1 MKQVETSK
9 GKIPAW
15 ESPFQE
21 KSGLLEF
28 KPGYATPEF
37 LAQWSFSTKIYDETV
52 EVDHLVVTFP
62 DLTTLK
68 NYTLSLAKFQGR
80 IVEGPGIFPLEFCP
94 QNYTLTS
101 DLWIHLETILMP
113 SGGLIVL
120 QAPHREGDRTHRF
133 IQERGL
139 SAVHHV
145 AIKVDDLQ
153 KAALNW
159 QEKGFTPLSL
169 EPLTGDSLCQWF
181 LRNSAGQIIE
191 LINRNPENNAT
202 FFCQNIGGLRLSEMK
217 A

>member
-21 KSGLLEF
+21 KSGLLEL

-37 LAQWSFSTKIYDETV
+37 FAQWSFNTKIYDEVV
-52 EVDHLVVTFP
+52 EVDHLVVSFP
-62 DLTTLK
+62 NFTNLEK
-68 NYTLSLAKFQGR
+68 YAAALAKFQGK

-94 QNYTLTS
+94 QNYNLTT

-120 QAPHREGDRTHRF
+120 QAPHTKGDRTDRF

-139 SAVHHV
+139 AAVHHV
-145 AIKVDDLQ
+145 AIKVDDLHT
-153 KAALNW
+153 AALTW
-159 QEKGFTPLSL
+159 QEKDFTPLSL
-169 EPLTGDSLCQWF
+169 EPVIGDSLAQWF
-181 LRNSAGQIIE
+181 LRNPAGQIIE
-191 LINRNPENNAT
+191 LINRSPENQAT
-202 FFCQNIGGLRLSEMK
+202 FFCQNIGGLRLSETK
-217 A
+217 L

>member
-9 GKIPAW
+9 EKFFSG
-15 ESPFQE
+15 ESPFLE

-37 LAQWSFSTKIYDETV
+37 FAQWSFHTEIYSKVV
-52 EVDHLVVTFP
+52 EVDHLVVSFP
-62 DLTTLK
+62 DFTTLE
-68 NYTLSLAKFQGR
+68 NYAAALAKFQGR

-94 QNYTLTS
+94 QNYNLTT

-120 QAPHREGDRTHRF
+120 QAPHTKGDRTDRF

-139 SAVHHV
+139 AAVHHV

-153 KAALNW
+153 TAALTW
-159 QEKGFTPLSL
+159 QEKDFTPLSL
-169 EPLTGDSLCQWF
+169 EPVIGDSLTQWF

-191 LINRNPENNAT
+191 LINRSPENQAT
-202 FFCQNIGGLRLSEMK
+202 FFCKNIGGLRLSETK
-217 A
+217 V

>member
-9 GKIPAW
+9 GKLSAW

-37 LAQWSFSTKIYDETV
+37 FSQWSFHTKIYNEVV
-52 EVDHLVVTFP
+52 EVDHLVVSFSDFTS
-62 DLTTLK
+62 LE
-68 NYTLSLAKFQGR
+68 NYAAALAKFQGK

-94 QNYTLTS
+94 QNYSLTN

-113 SGGLIVL
+113 SGRLIVL
-120 QAPHREGDRTHRF
+120 QAPHAKGDRTDRF

-145 AIKVDDLQ
+145 AIKVDDLH
-153 KAALNW
+153 ATALNW
-159 QEKGFTPLSL
+159 QEKDFTPLSL
-169 EPLTGDSLCQWF
+169 EPVIGDSLAQWF

-191 LINRNPENNAT
+191 LINRSPENQAT
-202 FFCQNIGGLRLSEMK
+202 FFCQNIGGLRLSETK
-217 A
+217 V

>member
-153 KAALNW
+153 KAALTW